1 MGDINYD
8 PGNYNNGV
16 PPQAGLV
23 WEPGGDG
30 VPGSWGWPTTGQWD
44 GDTLT
49 TSPNDQGTT
58 GNGNHL
64 AFPGLGFSDNPTK
77 TPWAGILGGDSWDVL
92 DAIQKEWHEQQ
103 EKIKQQKEAEEA
115 KQKAQEAARK
125 NSEEKARA
133 QAEAE
138 FRARA
143 EAEAKANAISE
154 GAKIGVSAA
163 ENKVREAQ
171 ERINQAAEQIR
182 QKNEH
187 LASTIPARDEKK
199 TLVSMLTDMFNLDPT
214 YLGQLDEEE
223 AKLNNLQQQVDAAT
237 AELNAAQQTLH
248 QANVDKGLANVT
260 LEAARKAEAD
270 ARAQAEADARAK
282 AEAEAKVK
290 AAAEAAARA
299 KAEAKAR
306 AEAEAKARADAE
318 AKAAAETKAKIAAE
332 LAKVAAE
339 LAKAGVKPAPEY
351 TPDMVK
357 AANATLG
364 GAGVLALGR
373 WPGTAQLAIAG
384 RGVMNVGGKVLS
396 PSIGRGISALTT
408 GAAGPLAGGF
418 VIAAIFHSPKVG
430 VGSDKVPG
438 RDVPALFSYPAN
450 VMLPKEQG
458 LRPGISTV
466 DLPVRGQLVMS
477 NGQLALKLL
486 KTGDGLS
493 KAVQVLTAVRDKKTG
508 LDRITVPATASAP
521 SRTVLINPAVTPPA
535 PSNTGNQTPSVPA
548 IPLHTGTD
556 VKPVE
561 NIVVTTSPAADSD
574 GLQDF
579 IYWQPDAKGTGV
591 EPIYVVFRSPR
602 DMPGKVSG
610 KGQKV
615 GEGWL
620 KKAGQELGAPVPS
633 QIADKLRGREFA
645 NFDAF
650 RNAFWREVSKDPEL
664 SKQFDPGSLATMKKG
679 RAPYVRKAERA
690 GKRVKAELHHL
701 DMIKDG
707 GRVFDVDNLGV
718 VTPKRHVEIHS
729 RKGGK

>member
-49 TSPNDQGTT
+49 TSTTSPNNQGTT

-115 KQKAQEAARK
+115 KQKAEEAARK
-125 NSEEKARA
+125 DAEDKARA
-133 QAEAE
+133 QAEAD
-138 FRARA
+138 FKARA

-187 LASTIPARDEKK
+187 LASTIPPRDEKK

-214 YLGQLDEEE
+214 YLGQLDEED
-223 AKLNNLQQQVDAAT
+223 AKLNILQQQVDAAT
-237 AELNAAQQTLH
+237 AELNAAQHALN
-248 QANVDKGLANVT
+248 QANVDKGLADVT

-299 KAEAKAR
+299 EAEAKAR

-318 AKAAAETKAKIAAE
+318 AKVAAETKAKIAAE

-351 TPDMVK
+351 TPDRVK
-357 AANATLG
+357 AANASLG

-396 PSIGRGISALTT
+396 PAIGRGISALTT
-408 GAAGPLAGGF
+408 GAGAAGPLAGGF

-450 VMLPKEQG
+450 IMLPKDQG
-458 LRPGISTV
+458 VKPGTSTV

-486 KTGDGLS
+486 KTGDGVP
-493 KAVQVLTAVRDKKTG
+493 KAVQVLTAVRDEKTG
-508 LDRITVPATASAP
+508 LDRITVPAVAGAP
-521 SRTVLINPAVTPPA
+521 SRTVLINPAAAPSA
-535 PSNTGNQTPSVPA
+535 PSNTGNQAPPVPTTPV
-548 IPLHTGTD
+548 HTGTD

-561 NIVVTTSPAADSD
+561 NIVVTTSPGADTD

-591 EPIYVVFRSPR
+591 EPIYVVFSDPLDSGRFTRKQLDKKYKHAIDFGISDSKKNGETLTKYR
-602 DMPGKVSG
+602 DAI
-610 KGQKV
+610 
-615 GEGWL
+615 EAHL
-620 KKAGQELGAPVPS
+620 
-633 QIADKLRGREFA
+633 ADKDTVE
-645 NFDAF
+645 
-650 RNAFWREVSKDPEL
+650 
-664 SKQFDPGSLATMKKG
+664 KG
-679 RAPYVRKAERA
+679 RYRREKGSKVYFNPKTMRVVVLKANGDFLSGWKIDQKDETA
-690 GKRVKAELHHL
+690 KIYL
-701 DMIKDG
+701 DT
-707 GRVFDVDNLGV
+707 GV
-718 VTPKRHVEIHS
+718 L
-729 RKGGK
+729 